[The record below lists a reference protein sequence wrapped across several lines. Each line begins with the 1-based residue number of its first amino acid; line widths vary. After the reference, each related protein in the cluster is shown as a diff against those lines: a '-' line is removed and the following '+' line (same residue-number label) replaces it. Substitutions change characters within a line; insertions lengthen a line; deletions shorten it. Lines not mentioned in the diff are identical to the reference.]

1 MLESILQVLPQVLL
15 DGLVLGFVYAMIS
28 LGYTMVYG
36 VLELINFA
44 HSDVFMVGAVVGIE
58 VFRYLGRGDEK
69 VHGLNWNPWLV
80 LLIAFALAATVSG
93 AVNVLAERLAYR
105 PIRARGGAS
114 SLIPMITTIG
124 VSFIIQD
131 VVRLIEALWHNQ
143 FFLQFGSAP
152 ALDTVLSIPPNT
164 DFPLIS
170 ISIKQIVVIVVSI
183 IMLAGLLYLVNRTKL
198 GTAIR
203 AVAQDRTTSSL
214 MGINPDLIISRTFLI
229 GGAMAGVGGVLWSLV
244 FPTVSPYVGFIPGL
258 KAFTAAVL
266 GGIGNLSGAM
276 LGGLVLAQLET
287 LAGTFLPVATNN
299 IIGTEYKDV
308 IAFVVLILLLLFRPQ
323 GLLGQQVSEKV

>member
-1 MLESILQVLPQVLL
+1 MLESMLSVLPQVLL

-44 HSDVFMVGAVVGIE
+44 HSDVFMVGCVVGIE
-58 VFRYLGRGDEK
+58 VFRYFGRGDEK

-80 LLIAFALAATVSG
+80 LIIAFIMAAAIAG
-93 AVNVLAERLAYR
+93 GVNVLAERLAYR

-131 VVRLIEALWHNQ
+131 VTRLIEALWHNQ
-143 FFLQFGSAP
+143 FFLQFSSAP
-152 ALDTVLSIPPNT
+152 VLDTVISFPPGA
-164 DFPLIS
+164 DFPVIS
-170 ISIKQIVVIVVSI
+170 ISVKQIVVIVVSI
-183 IMLAGLLYLVNRTKL
+183 IMLTGLLYLVNRTKL

-203 AVAQDRTTSSL
+203 AVAQDRMTSSL
-214 MGINPDLIISRTFLI
+214 MGINPDQIISRTFLI
-229 GGAMAGVGGVLWSLV
+229 GGAMAGVGGVLWAMV

-266 GGIGNLSGAM
+266 GGIGNLTGAM
-276 LGGLVLAQLET
+276 VGGLVLAQLET
-287 LAGTFLPVATNN
+287 LAGTYLPVITNN

-308 IAFVVLILLLLFRPQ
+308 IAFVVLIVLLLFRPQ